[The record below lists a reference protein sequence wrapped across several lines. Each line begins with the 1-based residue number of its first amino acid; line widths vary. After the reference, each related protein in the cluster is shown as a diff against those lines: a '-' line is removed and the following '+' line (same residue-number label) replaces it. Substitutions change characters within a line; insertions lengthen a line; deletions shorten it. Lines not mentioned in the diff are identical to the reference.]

1 MNAGNRRKLPSTGL
15 KICHPISG
23 NKISR
28 YDNDLDIKHCK
39 EFIDICFKNHNIDFE
54 EFMYEEEG
62 GVHYFVWNNFS
73 IEINESRNDIHGAK
87 DDTPGI
93 IFKSFKENSPNMSLL
108 LKYNSYSIALLIHVI
123 IENELIG

>member
-1 MNAGNRRKLPSTGL
+1 MNTYDGMRRRKLPSTGL

-39 EFIDICFKNHNIDFE
+39 EFIDICFKNHDIDFE
-54 EFMYEEEG
+54 EYMYEEEDN
-62 GVHYFVWNNFS
+62 VYYFVWNNFS
-73 IEINESRNDIHGAK
+73 IEINYSLDGNSIV
-87 DDTPGI
+87 
-93 IFKSFKENSPNMSLL
+93 FKSFKENSPKMSLL

-123 IENELIG
+123 IENELIE